1 MAGLRGCVSSIMKN
15 NRKIETKIYELLGIK
30 QFRKAVFKLEKI
42 IHRKDNGK
50 NTNYHIQSNTVDSI
64 GEFKKYLYYNGAIH
78 TSNLIKGIPL
88 LTLMYLFNLRVLP
101 IALLSVLLIK
111 DAYCVML
118 QRYNWIKLSEK
129 EKLLKERQEKKILNN
144 YNQYSKQL
152 LCDLK
157 ENKVINYQ
165 YDYSKNMTGKIEVD
179 NSTQMREKGKTRI
192 RKMEV
197 KENE

>member
-1 MAGLRGCVSSIMKN
+1 MEKN
-15 NRKIETKIYELLGIK
+15 KKIETKIYELLGIK

-50 NTNYHIQSNTVDSI
+50 NTNYHIQNNTISSI
-64 GEFKKYLYYNGAIH
+64 EEFKKYLYYNGTIH
-78 TSNLIKGIPL
+78 TKNLIRGIPL
-88 LTLMYLFNLRVLP
+88 LALMYLFNFKILP
-101 IALLSVLLIK
+101 FTLLSAWLIK

-144 YNQYSKQL
+144 YNQYSMQL

-157 ENKVINYQ
+157 ENKAINYQ
-165 YDYSKNMTGKIEVD
+165 YDYNQNITEEVKLD
-179 NSTQMREKGKTRI
+179 NGIQVQEKGKI
-192 RKMEV
+192 KVRKMEV